1 MIPLP
6 LGRRLI
12 LIATALDAVA
22 ILFWAGLE
30 DTNITPVV
38 ALGAITAALVFGHAL
53 LARSRSGPFKAS
65 EWFVWMILGGAC
77 AGMGAAL
84 CAILLMAIKVSLH
97 SHDYPDFSPSAVIG
111 IFTRA
116 PQWGLA
122 GLLIGLGLAL
132 IGFAR
137 RGAS

>member
-1 MIPLP
+1 MMIRLP
-6 LGRRLI
+6 HVRRLI

-30 DTNITPVV
+30 DTNIAPVA
-38 ALGAITAALVFGHAL
+38 ALGAITAALAFGHAL
-53 LARSRSGPFKAS
+53 LARSRSGAFKAG
-65 EWFVWMILGGAC
+65 ERFVWMILGGAC

-97 SHDYPDFSPSAVIG
+97 SHNTPDYSPTAVIG
-111 IFTRA
+111 LFTRA

-132 IGFAR
+132 VGFAR
-137 RGAS
+137 R

>member
-1 MIPLP
+1 MMLRLP
-6 LGRRLI
+6 HVRRLI

-30 DTNITPVV
+30 DTNIALVV
-38 ALGAITAALVFGHAL
+38 TLGTITATLVFGHAL
-53 LARSRSGPFKAS
+53 LARSRSGDFKAG
-65 EWFVWMILGGAC
+65 EWFLWMILGGAC
-77 AGMGAAL
+77 AGVGAAL

-97 SHDYPDFSPSAVIG
+97 SHTYPDYSPSAVIG
-111 IFTRA
+111 IFSRA

-122 GLLIGLGLAL
+122 GLLIGLGLTL

-137 RGAS
+137 R

>member
-1 MIPLP
+1 MPLA
-6 LGRRLI
+6 RRLL

-30 DTNITPVV
+30 DASVAPVV
-38 ALGAITAALVFGHAL
+38 ALGAITAALTFGHAL
-53 LARSRSGPFKAS
+53 LARWRSGSLNAG
-65 EWFVWMILGGAC
+65 EWCVWMILGGAG

-84 CAILLMAIKVSLH
+84 AAILLMAIKVSLH
-97 SHDYPDFSPSAVIG
+97 SHNYPDYSPTAVVG
-111 IFTRA
+111 LFTRA

-137 RGAS
+137 R

>member
-1 MIPLP
+1 MILKMPQA
-6 LGRRLI
+6 RRFI
-12 LIATALDAVA
+12 LLATALDAVA

-30 DTNITPVV
+30 DTNIAPAA
-38 ALGAITAALVFGHAL
+38 ALGAVTAALVFGHAL
-53 LARSRSGPFKAS
+53 LARSRSGAFTAS

-77 AGMGAAL
+77 AGIGAAL

-111 IFTRA
+111 LFTRA
-116 PQWGLA
+116 PGWGLA

-137 RGAS
+137 R